1 MGVESMKSSDVRCD
15 NKIPHNFTFQIQKAN
30 SEVLLHLT
38 VFIRIFTYL
47 IDILIFKDL
56 YKLFYCKNWS
66 DFQEHFSKKYS
77 VFIVICMI
85 LFKRIIFTKIR
96 NEANHTFLILF
107 LYMHLQ
113 IKIKRI

>member
-1 MGVESMKSSDVRCD
+1 MGVESMKPSDVHCD